1 LTAHSADAQA
11 ERYGLVHSA
20 STNIYM
26 AKVTAPTVELPTPQD
41 GQYPIL
47 TPVVLNTAN
56 PGATFQYGIDFSPW
70 NNSSGLAYL
79 QDGSHTYRFK
89 AVKPYWEDSDTVT
102 MSLTGY
108 TPEVSLV
115 NYVSPYWTILPG
127 ITTRVYAT
135 NAALASTPFVQFIHQ
150 VWLAGGSPADFIPL
164 DAPVTN
170 LLVWHRV
177 VKVIREDGIG
187 VTSIVEGLPQATLI
201 EAHYFDFRVDDPDP
215 RLQVGPVTEDSIFF
229 YKPVWLESASSNV
242 VLQAVGT
249 SVAYDLS
256 PIRQGNRWLI
266 PGNFMDQD
274 HVTLR
279 YRLNNG
285 SSPDGP
291 PRNWQTFIMRFKTLE
306 PDQYVAATNSA
317 QIIVQL
323 DPNYAG
329 HPVGAYYDSES
340 AAAPPDTSQPLTN
353 PIELHD
359 LLGSFVFNSQ
369 TTNQMYWINSK
380 YVLTNWSGI
389 SLYTNLPATPLSP

>member
-1 LTAHSADAQA
+1 
-11 ERYGLVHSA
+11 
-20 STNIYM
+20 M
-26 AKVTAPTVELPTPQD
+26 
-41 GQYPIL
+41 
-47 TPVVLNTAN
+47 
-56 PGATFQYGIDFSPW
+56 
-70 NNSSGLAYL
+70 
-79 QDGSHTYRFK
+79 
-89 AVKPYWEDSDTVT
+89 
-102 MSLTGY
+102 
-108 TPEVSLV
+108 
-115 NYVSPYWTILPG
+115 
-127 ITTRVYAT
+127 
-135 NAALASTPFVQFIHQ
+135 
-150 VWLAGGSPADFIPL
+150 
-164 DAPVTN
+164 
-170 LLVWHRV
+170 
-177 VKVIREDGIG
+177 
-187 VTSIVEGLPQATLI
+187 
-201 EAHYFDFRVDDPDP
+201 DDPDP
-215 RLQVGPVTEDSIFF
+215 RLQVGPGTEDSIFF

-340 AAAPPDTSQPLTN
+340 AAAPPDTSQPFTN